1 MIASSS
7 WDKTIKLWNK
17 NTGDLLRTITCNCV
31 YVGSVAF
38 DANDMIA
45 SVSSNGTIQLWN
57 KNTGELLRT
66 LIGHGNW
73 SPYPFDAPENPIT
86 SAASDAYDMIT
97 TTSHDEITTNA
108 WPNAWINFAFDANY
122 TLASGSWDSTVK
134 LWNKYTGNLLKTL
147 IGHTN
152 AVTSVAF
159 DASYMIASGS
169 IDNTIKLWNKNTGD
183 LLRTL
188 TGHGDGVSSYY
199 FNGVV
204 SLAFD
209 SNDMLASGSSDRT
222 VRLWNKNTG
231 YVK

>member
-7 WDKTIKLWNK
+7 WDNTIKLWNK
-17 NTGDLLRTITCNCV
+17 NTGDLLRTITGNGG

-45 SVSSNGTIQLWN
+45 SSETKQYGSETIQLWN

-66 LIGHGNW
+66 LIGHGGW
-73 SPYPFDAPENPIT
+73 IDSYVFDAHENPVT
-86 SAASDAYDMIT
+86 SAASDANDMIT
-97 TTSHDEITTNA
+97 RASRDEITESASPSFSLIT
-108 WPNAWINFAFDANY
+108 FDANY
-122 TLASGSWDSTVK
+122 MLASGSWDGTVK
-134 LWNKYTGNLLKTL
+134 LWNKNTGNLLR
-147 IGHTN
+147 
-152 AVTSVAF
+152 TSVTF
-159 DASYMIASGS
+159 DANDMIASGGH
-169 IDNTIKLWNKNTGD
+169 DMTIKLWNKNTGD

-188 TGHGDGVSSYY
+188 TGHGSGVSSYY
-199 FNGVV
+199 FDGVG

-209 SNDMLASGSSDRT
+209 ANDMIASGSWDRT

>member
-7 WDKTIKLWNK
+7 WDNTIKLWNK
-17 NTGDLLRTITCNCV
+17 NTGDLLRTITGNGD

-45 SVSSNGTIQLWN
+45 CVSSDGTIQLWN

-73 SPYPFDAPENPIT
+73 ISPYAFDAPENPVT
-86 SAASDAYDMIT
+86 SASSDAYDMIT
-97 TTSHDEITTNA
+97 TTSRVEITEIGVLTSVT
-108 WPNAWINFAFDANY
+108 FDAN
-122 TLASGSWDSTVK
+122 D
-134 LWNKYTGNLLKTL
+134 
-147 IGHTN
+147 
-152 AVTSVAF
+152 
-159 DASYMIASGS
+159 MIASGGH
-169 IDNTIKLWNKNTGD
+169 DMTIKLWNKNTGD

-188 TGHGDGVSSYY
+188 TGHGDGVNYAL
-199 FNGVV
+199 NGVS

-209 SNDMLASGSSDRT
+209 ANDMLASGSWDRT